1 MIGAGGKVLKTAAA
15 AAAMIGTGRRHALR
29 RSVLHRN
36 ESAARSLHDGFNR
49 LAGQGKGNPDGTIR
63 PLRNTLAAAV
73 ERGDVKRKPHR
84 S

>member
-1 MIGAGGKVLKTAAA
+1 
-15 AAAMIGTGRRHALR
+15 
-29 RSVLHRN
+29 VLHRN

-49 LAGQGKGNPDGTIR
+49 LAGQGKGNPDRAIW